1 MLEPKAAH
9 LLHKIVCD
17 ETVRFLVASTP
28 CAINQVYHR
37 SRSALDKNYTHS
49 TKDEPEEVDY
59 Y

>member
-1 MLEPKAAH
+1 MLEPKAVY

-17 ETVRFLVASTP
+17 EIVRFLVPSTP

-37 SRSALDKNYTHS
+37 SRSALKKNYTHF
-49 TKDEPEEVDY
+49 TKGEREEVDY